1 MSFIAVG
8 TNHKYSP
15 IGLREK
21 ISFSKKRIGDAL
33 DFLQATTSLKEAVI
47 LSTCNRVEIYAS
59 TDCAE
64 DGIDEIKNFFSRFYE
79 INEKTLFP
87 YLYIYRDR
95 SAVRHLFRV
104 SSGLDSLIVGE
115 SQIMGQVRAALYES
129 ERSGFAGYSLNKI
142 FDSAVLTAKKAHSLT
157 GISKGKVSI
166 GSVAVDFIK
175 EKSRT
180 LSGKNILIIGVGKV
194 TGLVL
199 KYLEKEGRNVVFL
212 SNRTFEKARFL
223 ADQIGAKAVR
233 FDNLKEYLTKAD
245 IVITATE
252 SPHFIIKKSILDRR
266 FTIHDS
272 RTTDKRL
279 LIIDLALPRDVD
291 PEIREIDSVELFGLE
306 DLGAVI
312 DKNRDRKRIEAGKAE
327 QIIEIEVGRTWQEIL
342 ELEQEKALLQ

>member
-1 MSFIAVG
+1 MSFIVVG

-21 ISFSKKRIGDAL
+21 ISFSKKRIRDAL
-33 DFLQATTSLKEAVI
+33 DFLQATTSLKAAVI
-47 LSTCNRVEIYAS
+47 LSTCNRVEIHAS
-59 TDCAE
+59 TDFAE
-64 DGIDEIKNFFSRFYE
+64 DGINEIKNFFSRFYE
-79 INEKTLFP
+79 INKKMLFP
-87 YLYIYRDR
+87 YLYIYRDEY
-95 SAVRHLFRV
+95 AVRHLLRV

-115 SQIMGQVRAALYES
+115 SQILGQVRAALYES

-142 FDSAVLTAKKAHSLT
+142 FDSAVLTAKKVHSLT
-157 GISKGKVSI
+157 NISKGKVSI

-175 EKSRT
+175 EKSGS

-233 FDNLKEYLTKAD
+233 FDNLKEYLAKTD
-245 IVITATE
+245 IVITATK
-252 SPHFIIKKSILDRR
+252 SPHFIINKETLHEAFDLQPSTFNKG
-266 FTIHDS
+266 
-272 RTTDKRL
+272 L
-279 LIIDLALPRDVD
+279 LIMDLALPRDVD
-291 PEIREIDSVELFGLE
+291 PEIKEIDGVQLFDIE
-306 DLGAVI
+306 DLDAVI
-312 DKNRDRKRIEAGKAE
+312 DKNRDRKRSEAGKAK
-327 QIIEIEVGRTWQEIL
+327 QIIEIEAERTWQKLL